1 MHTFKVSAEHRTHKV
16 LVVLVV
22 LVPIAVPIAIVVV
35 QVHVPRFAT
44 IGRT

>member
-1 MHTFKVSAEHRTHKV
+1 MHTFMVSAEHRTHKV
-16 LVVLVV
+16 IVVLIVR
-22 LVPIAVPIAIVVV
+22 VPIAVPIAVVVV